1 MASDAPL
8 ILLAE
13 PHPPSADLI
22 VTLLEDLGLRAEVIS
37 RADALLEA
45 LLSQRGHVVLL
56 SIDLPDMDG
65 FRATRQIRDLERRR
79 LIPPVVVIG
88 LTPQGL
94 IDERQLCLDAG
105 MDGHLSKPV
114 TLGRL
119 SAALSP
125 YPLPN

>member
-1 MASDAPL
+1 MASAAPL
-8 ILLAE
+8 ILLVE

-22 VTLLEDLGLRAEVIS
+22 VTLLEDLGLKAVVLTRG
-37 RADALLEA
+37 DALLEA
-45 LLSQRGHVVLL
+45 LLSREGHVVLL

>member
-13 PHPPSADLI
+13 PHPLSADLI
-22 VTLLEDLGLRAEVIS
+22 VTLLEDLGLKAVVVTRG
-37 RADALLEA
+37 DALLEA
-45 LLSQRGHVVLL
+45 LLSREGHVVLL
-56 SIDLPDMDG
+56 SSDLPDMDG

-94 IDERQLCLDAG
+94 LDERQLCLDAG
-105 MDGHLSKPV
+105 MDGQVSKPV

>member
-1 MASDAPL
+1 MASAAPL

-22 VTLLEDLGLRAEVIS
+22 VTLLEDLGLKAVVVTRG
-37 RADALLEA
+37 DALLEA
-45 LLSQRGHVVLL
+45 LLSREGHVVLL

-65 FRATRQIRDLERRR
+65 FRATHQIRDLERRR

>member
-1 MASDAPL
+1 MASAAPL

-22 VTLLEDLGLRAEVIS
+22 VTLLEDLGLKAVVLTRG
-37 RADALLEA
+37 DALLEA
-45 LLSQRGHVVLL
+45 LLSRQGHVVLL

-79 LIPPVVVIG
+79 LIPPVVIIG

>member
-1 MASDAPL
+1 MASHAPV

-13 PHPPSADLI
+13 PHAPSADLI
-22 VTLLEDLGLRAEVIS
+22 VTLLDDLGLKTEVVTS
-37 RADALLEA
+37 GQALLES
-45 LLSQRGHVVLL
+45 LLSGRGPVVLL

-65 FRATRQIRDLERRR
+65 VRATRQIRDLERRR

-105 MDGHLSKPV
+105 MDGNLSKPV
-114 TLGRL
+114 SIGRL

>member
-1 MASDAPL
+1 MASDAPV

-22 VTLLEDLGLRAEVIS
+22 LTLLDNLGLSAHVVETS
-37 RADALLEA
+37 QSLLEH
-45 LLSQRGHVVLL
+45 LLTDGASVVLL

-65 FRATRQIRDLERRR
+65 FDTTRQIRDLGRKR

-94 IDERQLCLDAG
+94 IDERHLCLDAG
-105 MDGHLSKPV
+105 MDGHVSKPV
-114 TLGRL
+114 TVGRL

-125 YPLPN
+125 YPLRP